1 MFEAGLRVDVHEVV
15 PPRSGPGSNEGEDA
29 AAEVPTLNLI
39 VDSCAGN
46 LEESH
51 VTAYHRLGLARRTA
65 AVRAARAGVRDQW
78 HDTEGLPRAVAAYSD
93 SHRFGSGQP

>member
-46 LEESH
+46 LEVSH
-51 VTAYHRLGLARRTA
+51 VTA
-65 AVRAARAGVRDQW
+65 
-78 HDTEGLPRAVAAYSD
+78 
-93 SHRFGSGQP
+93 